1 MDSSA
6 MMSSRP
12 TTAIRVPTRLTT
24 LPVIAAKKCLII
36 E

>member
-1 MDSSA
+1 
-6 MMSSRP
+6 MMSSAP
-12 TTAIRVPTRLTT
+12 MNSSVSAISSVPTRLTT